1 MTFDWH
7 AFDYVSSTRLL
18 ILRWFNGTRLENWHH
33 PFVGSERFAFSF
45 RRFPRDLVQI
55 CAVFGRKLGTR
66 RPSRLKKKII
76 LLLSHQKFPSF
87 DITKGCLKKCHVI
100 EKIRD
105 QYPFKKPNKIRDGDF
120 PAFSKNNIMKELIM
134 RMGIAWRSSEA
145 QTTQTNGL
153 NNQRLTEP
161 DAL

>member
-1 MTFDWH
+1 MPSLDGNLAPVDLH
-7 AFDYVSSTRLL
+7 VS
-18 ILRWFNGTRLENWHH
+18 
-33 PFVGSERFAFSF
+33 
-45 RRFPRDLVQI
+45 
-55 CAVFGRKLGTR
+55 
-66 RPSRLKKKII
+66 KKII

>member
-1 MTFDWH
+1 MTGTLLITSPRH
-7 AFDYVSSTRLL
+7 AFLFCDGLMAPALRTGTTRLL
-18 ILRWFNGTRLENWHH
+18 EASVLHFLFADFLEIWFKSVPSLDGNLA
-33 PFVGSERFAFSF
+33 PV
-45 RRFPRDLVQI
+45 DLHV
-55 CAVFGRKLGTR
+55 
-66 RPSRLKKKII
+66 SKKII

-120 PAFSKNNIMKELIM
+120 PAFGKNNIMKELIM